1 MTYVYMLNIY
11 VLNNI
16 YVTKYLGRRKRP
28 IAVSYY
34 DSRDVN
40 WRRLNWTGLDLTR
53 RDRDFFIIIYSKKAT
68 PHIVIPLR
76 RRHTSCYTCRRIFA
90 LL

>member
-1 MTYVYMLNIY
+1 MTYVYMLNIYY

-40 WRRLNWTGLDLTR
+40 WR
-53 RDRDFFIIIYSKKAT
+53 
-68 PHIVIPLR
+68 
-76 RRHTSCYTCRRIFA
+76 
-90 LL
+90 